1 MIRRTLFIFKSGRM
15 AKMNKAEFASRI
27 ETACRDYETAL
38 ATLDETQ
45 MIQPSTCGDWSV
57 KDVIA
62 HITWYEREMVGM
74 IRQRALLGSD
84 LWNVSLEQRNAAIFE
99 EYKDRLLADIL
110 SDVRTIHK
118 SLMELIQGLSDDDFQ
133 DASHFR
139 EMPPDWKPW
148 EVIAS
153 NTFEHYL
160 DHVADI
166 RKAFPG

>member
-1 MIRRTLFIFKSGRM
+1 MNRT
-15 AKMNKAEFASRI
+15 EFASRI
-27 ETACRDYETAL
+27 EAAYRDCETAL
-38 ATLDETQ
+38 ATLDEAQ
-45 MIQPSTCGDWSV
+45 MIQPNTCGDWSV

-84 LWNVSLEQRNAAIFE
+84 LWNVLLEQRKAAIFE

-110 SDVRTIHK
+110 SDVRTIHQ
-118 SLMELIQGLSDDDFQ
+118 SLMELILGLSDDDLQ
-133 DASHFR
+133 YASHFR